1 MCKKCYMRGA
11 WLALSVEGTTIGLRV
26 VNSTPMLSIGMS
38 LTMESIFG
46 VKRNEQTNHILC
58 FPKFHGQDTLGSCGW
73 EKLGQELD

>member
-26 VNSTPMLSIGMS
+26 VNSTPMWSIGMS

-58 FPKFHGQDTLGSCGW
+58 SAFPNSMGRTRWDHVDGKS
-73 EKLGQELD
+73 